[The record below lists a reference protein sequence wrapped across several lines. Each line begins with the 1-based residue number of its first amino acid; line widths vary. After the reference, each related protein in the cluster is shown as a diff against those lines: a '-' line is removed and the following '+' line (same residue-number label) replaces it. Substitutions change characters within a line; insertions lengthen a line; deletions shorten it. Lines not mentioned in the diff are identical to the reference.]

1 LQIPTLSALNK
12 IMEKEIRK
20 MLCPKCL
27 KQVRSVEALNKK
39 IRRLR
44 IKSVGSQE
52 KGKVKINKK

>member
-1 LQIPTLSALNK
+1 
-12 IMEKEIRK
+12 MEKEIRK

-27 KQVRSVEALNKK
+27 KQVRSVEALNQK